1 MMQIDDND
9 YVAVICEGSSEV
21 TVINMLLDGGHL
33 CFGRD
38 QLISEDVLPSTYF
51 RNPQQFVDRY
61 LTMDYAGAKIH
72 VFLIQDRKDVRY
84 KIKSPYLDKIRVITY
99 VVTAPEIEMLIIH
112 SLGLYNQYKKRSS
125 KIKPSVFLAE
135 ELGMR
140 SSEIKSCN
148 YVKEFFADH
157 DLLTAIREH
166 KKKAPK
172 LGKGEVF
179 LADLLV

>member
-33 CFGRD
+33 CFGRG

-84 KIKSPYLDKIRVITY
+84 KIKSPYLDKIRVILMWL
-99 VVTAPEIEMLIIH
+99 PL
-112 SLGLYNQYKKRSS
+112 QRSRC
-125 KIKPSVFLAE
+125 L
-135 ELGMR
+135 
-140 SSEIKSCN
+140 
-148 YVKEFFADH
+148 
-157 DLLTAIREH
+157 
-166 KKKAPK
+166 
-172 LGKGEVF
+172 
-179 LADLLV
+179 